1 MESWAALA
9 GQHWAEAA
17 LVHCRTLASF
27 PSVGRRR
34 PKTALIP
41 TVSGGLAVWSAREL
55 QATRLC
61 VAPSDWACCSAS
73 VPVCARR
80 RRPRSLL
87 ERTGEGWRALRGCG
101 PRWWLFGSTR
111 STRSTTPRGHRQRGC
126 RADGQT
132 DGIRHR
138 LDLDP
143 RFSSSMI
150 GRRARRW
157 RQGCMHATR
166 SNPSRAVHSACQ
178 RPLDLP
184 PSSAPV
190 QCVYPVIEPA
200 AHRGKHFIHRPSLPP
215 SLTLTDGRGV
225 RNACFFS
232 ARRDD
237 VWKRPS
243 RHAAY
248 ILPRQPPG
256 ATSCASVHISRTRR
270 ARRRVPATLHCVSDY
285 RHAELVVPYLRI
297 PRGTPP
303 SPRW

>member
-1 MESWAALA
+1 MVSERAASHSSLWPHLT
-9 GQHWAEAA
+9 GPAA
-17 LVHCRTLASF
+17 
-27 PSVGRRR
+27 
-34 PKTALIP
+34 
-41 TVSGGLAVWSAREL
+41 
-55 QATRLC
+55 
-61 VAPSDWACCSAS
+61 
-73 VPVCARR
+73 VPVCQCVPDAGDRAAFWSGLARAG
-80 RRPRSLL
+80 
-87 ERTGEGWRALRGCG
+87 ERCVAAG
-101 PRWWLFGSTR
+101 PRWWLFRSTR
-111 STRSTTPRGHRQRGC
+111 STRSTTPRGHRRRGC
-126 RADGQT
+126 RVDGQT

-248 ILPRQPPG
+248 ILRRQPPG
-256 ATSCASVHISRTRR
+256 ATNCASVHVSRTRR

>member
-17 LVHCRTLASF
+17 LVHCRSLASF
-27 PSVGRRR
+27 RSVGRRR
-34 PKTALIP
+34 SKTALIP

-55 QATRLC
+55 QELQATRLC
-61 VAPSDWACCSAS
+61 VAHLTGPAAVLCSAS
-73 VPVCARR
+73 VPDARDR
-80 RRPRSLL
+80 AAFWSPAGERCVARSLL
-87 ERTGEGWRALRGCG
+87 PAPAPAPAEQREHP
-101 PRWWLFGSTR
+101 PR
-111 STRSTTPRGHRQRGC
+111 RGC
-126 RADGQT
+126 RADWQT

-143 RFSSSMI
+143 RFSPSMI

-190 QCVYPVIEPA
+190 QCVYPVIVPA

-215 SLTLTDGRGV
+215 S
-225 RNACFFS
+225 
-232 ARRDD
+232 
-237 VWKRPS
+237 P
-243 RHAAY
+243 
-248 ILPRQPPG
+248 
-256 ATSCASVHISRTRR
+256 
-270 ARRRVPATLHCVSDY
+270 
-285 RHAELVVPYLRI
+285 
-297 PRGTPP
+297 TPT
-303 SPRW
+303 